1 MKNNMT
7 KNYRYELKVTDENTE
22 EVIYL
27 STRFSWESLEE
38 SYHKLEGAIKKHEE
52 DEDKSEETLWFSH
65 KSLQEELREM
75 GH

>member
-52 DEDKSEETLWFSH
+52 DEDKSEETL
-65 KSLQEELREM
+65 
-75 GH
+75 